1 MKNLLIGLALS
12 AVCAAPAFAA
22 LKVGDTAPDFTAKA
36 SLGGKEF
43 TFSLADALKKGPAVV
58 YFYPSA
64 YTGGCDLEAHT
75 FAEQSDKFAT
85 AGATIIGVSADD
97 LGRLKQFSADP
108 KFCAGKFPIA
118 SDADTKIA
126 QSYNLNVTPPR
137 AGANIIGVSA
147 DNMQRL
153 NQFAADP
160 AFCAGKFPIASD
172 ESLTVAKSYNLSTTP
187 PRDGAKDV
195 RGVEIG
201 HGFIERVTY
210 VIGKDHKVI
219 AVMSSAA
226 DKLTPDQHVDKSL
239 EIVSAK

>member
-1 MKNLLIGLALS
+1 MKKLILGLALT
-12 AVCAAPAFAA
+12 AFCAAPAFAA

-43 TFSLADALKKGPAVV
+43 TFSLADSLKKGPTVV

-75 FAEQSDKFAT
+75 FAENSDKFA
-85 AGATIIGVSADD
+85 A
-97 LGRLKQFSADP
+97 
-108 KFCAGKFPIA
+108 
-118 SDADTKIA
+118 
-126 QSYNLNVTPPR
+126 

-172 ESLTVAKSYNLSTTP
+172 ESLTVAKSYNLNTTP
-187 PRDGAKDV
+187 AREGQKDV

-210 VIGKDHKVI
+210 VVGKDHKII
-219 AVMSSAA
+219 AVMSSAD
-226 DKLTPDQHVDKSL
+226 DKLSPDQHVMKSL
-239 EIVSAK
+239 EIVSKK